1 MAKFDTMGLD
11 ALMIDLDEIGDIPDE
26 VIDEML
32 EAGGEIIANAHREEL
47 QRQGLIETGKLK
59 DSIAVHK
66 KMTNA
71 NHGIGSGDF
80 RAGADTKYVLIYP
93 QGEHHTYRAKS
104 GTYTKMNWGRAGKTK
119 IKGGGTAK
127 ASNQDVAFVHEFGG
141 HGNTPTQW
149 MREANEK
156 HAGEAVEAEDAVFRK
171 WQASHNL

>member
-32 EAGGEIIANAHREEL
+32 EAGGEIIANAHREAL
-47 QRQGLIETGKLK
+47 QSMGLVRTGKLR
-59 DSIAVHK
+59 DSVTVYK
-66 KMTNA
+66 KGTNL
-71 NHGIGSGDF
+71 NGGTGI
-80 RAGADTKYVLIYP
+80 DTKYVLVYP
-93 QGEHHTYRAKS
+93 EGEHHTYRKKS
-104 GTYTKMNWGRAGKTK
+104 GTYTRKGLAKAGKKTRHGHRYDK
-119 IKGGGTAK
+119 TT
-127 ASNQDVAFVHEFGG
+127 NQDVAFIHEFGG

-149 MREANEK
+149 MRETNEK